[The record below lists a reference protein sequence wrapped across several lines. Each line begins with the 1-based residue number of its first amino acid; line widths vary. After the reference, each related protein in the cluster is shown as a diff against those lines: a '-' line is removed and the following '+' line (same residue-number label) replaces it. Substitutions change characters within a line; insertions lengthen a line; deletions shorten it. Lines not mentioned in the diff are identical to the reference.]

1 MKIKGVAA
9 IPLDSL
15 PLNAIAKF
23 LRTRDEVD
31 GDVLLT
37 GADKDCYMKIFIKAR
52 QIDLLNILK
61 IDEQQFVAQ
70 FDLAAEIM
78 MPGAAATGAA

>member
-1 MKIKGVAA
+1 MNV
-9 IPLDSL
+9 
-15 PLNAIAKF
+15 
-23 LRTRDEVD
+23 
-31 GDVLLT
+31 
-37 GADKDCYMKIFIKAR
+37 FIKAS